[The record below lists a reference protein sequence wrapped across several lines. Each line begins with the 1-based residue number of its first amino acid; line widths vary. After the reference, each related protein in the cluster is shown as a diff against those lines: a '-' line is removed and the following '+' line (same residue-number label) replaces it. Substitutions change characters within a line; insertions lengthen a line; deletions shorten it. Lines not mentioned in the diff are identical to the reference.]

1 MGKIRSYGTLC
12 PKCAKL
18 FEIGKIELESDA
30 QLADLRTILSHQGWQ
45 DKTVFCPHC
54 KASRKCTLFSLM
66 FVDFSKPHI
75 D

>member
-1 MGKIRSYGTLC
+1 VKKIRSYGTLC

-30 QLADLRTILSHQGWQ
+30 QLADVRNILSHQGWQ
-45 DKTVFCPHC
+45 DKTVLCPHC
-54 KASRKCTLFSLM
+54 KASKKCTLFSLM
-66 FVDFSKPHI
+66 FVDFSKPLI